1 MGITIEAGLLQA
13 PCPAAL
19 IYSHHAVRLRVE
31 EAGLDGPSMG
41 TVCEKGHGA
50 FKITKDG

>member
-1 MGITIEAGLLQA
+1 MGITIESGLLQA

-19 IYSHHAVRLRVE
+19 IYSHHAVRLRMQ
-31 EAGLDGPSMG
+31 EAGLDGPRVG
-41 TVCEKGHGA
+41 TVSEEGHGA